1 MTGERTSSVLKGST
15 IRLREERREKRSGE
29 GREGKEA
36 RGDGLGRRKKQGKW
50 EDIRETG
57 ARKRGMKEK
66 IGGENKHR
74 MFQDKF
80 PA

>member
-36 RGDGLGRRKKQGKW
+36 RGDGLGRRKKT
-50 EDIRETG
+50 REMG
-57 ARKRGMKEK
+57 RYQRDGRKKRGMKEK